1 MNPKIRH
8 NNNITESMWETSSTH
23 NYNYN
28 SFYDEVNKFMKLDEL
43 QRKTFWL
50 TWAYTY
56 YINDNQDV
64 LTKAKIEY
72 KKNEKNP
79 SFRRI
84 IVNNMLGKEQI
95 NKILQEN
102 NNDEFQNIVFIF
114 SSFKERFLKNYKKN
128 KKSPKPVAYNSFSSF
143 KIAVEQKV
151 ELQTASRSKK
161 QSFWSWA
168 YQFYASKNN
177 IEVKYD
183 KKTKHD
189 KNKQYTEQ
197 MTARIRTVLQVNN
210 ESIFSNLVIEFI
222 NYKSAFDEEKQK
234 RCTQMF
240 SY

>member
-1 MNPKIRH
+1 LFKIEEISIICNNVTNYLELNQITNKELMNPKIRH

-64 LTKAKIEY
+64 LTKAKMEY

-79 SFRRI
+79 SFRKR

-102 NNDEFQNIVFIF
+102 NNDKFQNIVFIF

-128 KKSPKPVAYNSFSSF
+128 KT
-143 KIAVEQKV
+143 I
-151 ELQTASRSKK
+151 
-161 QSFWSWA
+161 
-168 YQFYASKNN
+168 YASKNN

-197 MTARIRTVLQVNN
+197 MTARIRNVLQVNN

-222 NYKSAFDEEKQK
+222 NYKSAFDEKQK
-234 RCTQMF
+234 RCT
-240 SY
+240 